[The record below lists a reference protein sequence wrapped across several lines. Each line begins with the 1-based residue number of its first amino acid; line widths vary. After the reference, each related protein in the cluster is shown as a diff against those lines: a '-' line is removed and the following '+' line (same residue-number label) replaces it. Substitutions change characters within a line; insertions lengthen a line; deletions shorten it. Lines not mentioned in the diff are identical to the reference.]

1 MLVALR
7 FGACLEDKCKS
18 IAFVLAM
25 GMGSYVEFVLF
36 PQWPCH

>member
-25 GMGSYVEFVLF
+25 GMGSYVEFGLF